1 MHWVEVDGYPLPKL
15 CGGHPAL
22 DFCNTWSGWD
32 DVVRTPSGEPD
43 PKREWIPT
51 YDRLA
56 VWARHASLLPA
67 DTVRR
72 LRAEA
77 ADDPRSAAGVVR
89 AAYRFRNALYRLLRD
104 PADEAA
110 FAEVAR
116 VAQSAVRATELV
128 HGVRGGARRRLSDDA
143 GPALPLHAVARA
155 AEDLLSGEAWRSVRA
170 CPGLDCGWLFL
181 DVRGRRR
188 WCDMASC
195 GNRAKVRAHAAR
207 QAATSE

>member
-1 MHWVEVDGYPLPKL
+1 MHWIEVDGYPMPKL
-15 CGGHPAL
+15 WGGHHAL

-32 DVVRTPSGEPD
+32 AVVRTPSGEPD

-56 VWARHASLLPA
+56 VWAGHAGLLSTK
-67 DTVRR
+67 TVGR
-72 LRAEA
+72 LRDA
-77 ADDPRSAAGVVR
+77 AKGDPRSAASVLR

-104 PADEAA
+104 PADGAA
-110 FAEVAR
+110 FDEVAR
-116 VAQSAVRATELV
+116 VAQAAVRATELV
-128 HGVRGGARRRLSDDA
+128 PDVEGGARRQLPESTGLSW
-143 GPALPLHAVARA
+143 PLYAVARA
-155 AEDLLSGEAWRSVRA
+155 AEDLLTDASHRSVRA
-170 CPGLDCGWLFL
+170 CPGTDCGWLFL

-207 QAATSE
+207 QAGE